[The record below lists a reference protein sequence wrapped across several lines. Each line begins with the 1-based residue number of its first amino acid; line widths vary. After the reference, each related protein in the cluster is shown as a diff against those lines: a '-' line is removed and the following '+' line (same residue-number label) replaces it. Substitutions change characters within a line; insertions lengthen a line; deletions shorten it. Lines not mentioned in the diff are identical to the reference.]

1 MCRRL
6 IGMENLLLTILPR
19 RPTSILV
26 RYAVTGAIV
35 GSAGLL
41 RLALDEPLRGYPLLL
56 FIPAVFLSALL
67 FDRGSGFLA
76 TLLSAGIAAA
86 YFVEPRVS
94 VFVEPRH
101 WFPIFLF
108 VLIGFAIAAV
118 TEALRKTVR
127 RLERLERAK
136 AVQLEEL
143 GHRIKNDLATVG
155 SLLRLQARSV
165 NNGPAREALESATV
179 RLNVI
184 AQVHQR
190 LRHSDGDLAIVEMS
204 SYLEDL
210 SRGLGDLLRDVRP
223 IALRVT
229 SDPVVLPSNQA
240 VSVGLIVN
248 ELATNAFKYA
258 FPDGEGGTVDIML
271 RGNADNVMII
281 VEDNGVGCPPNA
293 GEGVGSRL
301 IKLMA
306 AQFNGTV
313 SRMPAPKGCRTEV
326 RLNLRSSTDGE
337 V

>member
-1 MCRRL
+1 MMP
-6 IGMENLLLTILPR
+6 MENLLLAILPR
-19 RPTSILV
+19 RQTSILA
-26 RYAVTGAIV
+26 RYGITVAIV
-35 GSAGLL
+35 GSAALL

-67 FDRGSGFLA
+67 FDRGSGFIA

-86 YFVEPRVS
+86 FFIEPRGS
-94 VFVEPRH
+94 WLIEASH
-101 WFPIFLF
+101 WFPIFVF
-108 VLIGFAIAAV
+108 VLIGFTIAAV
-118 TEALRKTVR
+118 TEALRQAVR
-127 RLERLERAK
+127 KLERLENAK

-165 NNGPAREALESATV
+165 TSDTARAALDSATV

-190 LRHSDGDLAIVEMS
+190 LKQTDDEFAVVDMGV
-204 SYLEDL
+204 YLEDL
-210 SRGLGDLLRDVRP
+210 CRGLGDLLRDIRP
-223 IALRVT
+223 IALRVS
-229 SDPVVLPSNQA
+229 SDAVLLPSNQA

-258 FPDGEGGTVDIML
+258 FPDGQGGTVDIVL
-271 RGNADNVMII
+271 RGDAKNLMII
-281 VEDNGVGCPPNA
+281 VEDTGVGCPPDA

-306 AQFNGTV
+306 AQFNGAV
-313 SRMPAPKGCRTEV
+313 SRVPTSTGCRTEV
-326 RLNLRSSTDGE
+326 SLDLQSGVD
-337 V
+337 

>member
-1 MCRRL
+1 
-6 IGMENLLLTILPR
+6 MENLLLAILPR
-19 RPTSILV
+19 RQTSILI
-26 RYAVTGAIV
+26 RYGVTAAIV
-35 GSAGLL
+35 GCAGLL

-67 FDRGSGFLA
+67 FNRGSGFVA
-76 TLLSAGIAAA
+76 TLLSAALAAA
-86 YFVEPRVS
+86 FFIEPRGS
-94 VFVEPRH
+94 VFVEARH
-101 WFPIFLF
+101 WFPIFIF
-108 VLIGFAIAAV
+108 VLVGFAISAV
-118 TEALRKTVR
+118 TEALRKAVR
-127 RLERLERAK
+127 KLERLENAK

-165 NNGPAREALESATV
+165 DKGPAREALESAIV

-190 LRHSDGDLAIVEMS
+190 LRQTEGDLATVDMPA
-204 SYLEDL
+204 YLDDL

-223 IALRVT
+223 IALRVS
-229 SDPVVLPSNQA
+229 SDPILLPSNQA

-258 FPDGEGGTVDIML
+258 FPDSEGGTVDIVL
-271 RGNADNVMII
+271 RGNADNLMII
-281 VEDNGVGCPPNA
+281 VEDNGVGCPPDV

-301 IKLMA
+301 IRLMA
-306 AQFNGTV
+306 AQFDGSV
-313 SRMPAPKGCRTEV
+313 LREPAPRGCRTQV
-326 RLNLRSSTDGE
+326 HLNLGSAGKID